1 LSPPTL
7 PTPPSKDSPESVVDT
22 GADTTGGVQLA
33 ERATQAAAEGAAGGS
48 RIPDSLVRQP
58 EEAGRIVVNETNKRL
73 VITGPNGKRLV
84 LAALER
90 RKLRKKDFEEF
101 QTLLCDLE
109 RQSLVALPPNE
120 TSTAR
125 GLILGGV
132 IWALVIFGVLGLFLG
147 SSMYWIVGPAAIAL
161 AAIIFAV
168 AEAKG
173 ATVVRR
179 WTAQVAAL
187 LVVLA
192 VGIALPGSA
201 IYFSAGVDQLVQ
213 AAYMDGTIPKDQ
225 LDLTLLGRGL
235 QLIFLAAVSLLPA
248 LLYFLFDRQQLRTL
262 REQFERHMF
271 RLDPSVETLADVRA
285 KYGTLAG
292 EVFGSAEARGGG
304 RLLPGRRS
312 PVLVATI
319 VITLGWLLT
328 MLSPD
333 VGLITDRAGIVQLF
347 QPEASTIVFGFL
359 GAYFFALMTIQRG
372 YARGDLRPK
381 TYTQIT
387 VRIFIAIILA
397 WVLQLLPGDDD
408 PSYLLLL
415 AFAAGI
421 VPETAIVWVREGL
434 RGEPGKEF
442 ARWMAERDPLTSLEG
457 IDLYDRARLMDEG
470 ITNVEGLA
478 HHDLI
483 ELLLQTRIPAPRLVD
498 WIDQAILYLHVGS
511 SDVGE
516 GDETEGN
523 GTALRRDALRQL
535 NAHGIRTATDLLQA
549 ERKATQ
555 RKERAAFLRILPPV
569 NDTKTPPR
577 LCVILDTIRDEEWMA
592 NLKHWH
598 DSAQHRE
605 ETLECPSHAPRPK
618 EAVRKL
624 AADVA
629 SVDGNGRP
637 ERVTPASPAPAD

>member
-1 LSPPTL
+1 
-7 PTPPSKDSPESVVDT
+7 
-22 GADTTGGVQLA
+22 
-33 ERATQAAAEGAAGGS
+33 
-48 RIPDSLVRQP
+48 
-58 EEAGRIVVNETNKRL
+58 
-73 VITGPNGKRLV
+73 
-84 LAALER
+84 
-90 RKLRKKDFEEF
+90 
-101 QTLLCDLE
+101 
-109 RQSLVALPPNE
+109 
-120 TSTAR
+120 
-125 GLILGGV
+125 
-132 IWALVIFGVLGLFLG
+132 
-147 SSMYWIVGPAAIAL
+147 
-161 AAIIFAV
+161 
-168 AEAKG
+168 
-173 ATVVRR
+173 
-179 WTAQVAAL
+179 
-187 LVVLA
+187 
-192 VGIALPGSA
+192 
-201 IYFSAGVDQLVQ
+201 
-213 AAYMDGTIPKDQ
+213 
-225 LDLTLLGRGL
+225 
-235 QLIFLAAVSLLPA
+235 
-248 LLYFLFDRQQLRTL
+248 
-262 REQFERHMF
+262 
-271 RLDPSVETLADVRA
+271 
-285 KYGTLAG
+285 
-292 EVFGSAEARGGG
+292 
-304 RLLPGRRS
+304 
-312 PVLVATI
+312 
-319 VITLGWLLT
+319 